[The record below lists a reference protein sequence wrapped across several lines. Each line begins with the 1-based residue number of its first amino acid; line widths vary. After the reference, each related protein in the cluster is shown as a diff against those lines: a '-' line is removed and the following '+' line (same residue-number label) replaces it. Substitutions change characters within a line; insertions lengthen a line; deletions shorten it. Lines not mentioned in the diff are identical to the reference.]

1 MKFNL
6 KKIKPPGF
14 LKKMSANRH
23 VRYVIYVLS
32 FAILITV
39 SVYTYTVL
47 SRQYEQK
54 TEFPPVQGTDQV
66 LRRESEPQT
75 VGETKQTQ
83 KTASD
88 TEQRVPDS
96 ENRTEKEELPE
107 NVGGIHSEDPKIS
120 EASKLPE
127 NTKKPENSKKT
138 DQAKTTQGTDKQ
150 PQSNKT
156 ETATP
161 AETEPP
167 ITSRPVTEPPVTE
180 PPETASPETE
190 ALNKD
195 NAPDF
200 TVLDKDG
207 KRIGLSDQF
216 GKPIVINFWATWC
229 PPCKQELPDFDK
241 LYREYGD
248 KVTFMMVNLTDG
260 KRETVD
266 GTKSFVSKNG
276 YSFPVYFDTV
286 YEGADAY
293 NVSSIPQ
300 TTFIDKNGN
309 IYTTRIGAMNEATLR
324 SYINAILGG

>member
-14 LKKMSANRH
+14 LKKISVNRH
-23 VRYVIYVLS
+23 ARYVIYALS

-39 SVYTYTVL
+39 SVYAYSIL
-47 SRQYEQK
+47 SRQHEQK

-75 VGETKQTQ
+75 VGETKETE
-83 KTASD
+83 KTSSD
-88 TEQRVPDS
+88 TEHVVSDS
-96 ENRTEKEELPE
+96 ENRTEKEESPE
-107 NVGGIHSEDPKIS
+107 SDGGIHSEDPKLAES
-120 EASKLPE
+120 SKQPE
-127 NTKKPENSKKT
+127 NTKKPDDTQKT
-138 DQAKTTQGTDKQ
+138 DQTKTTQGTDKQ
-150 PQSNKT
+150 RQTNKT
-156 ETATP
+156 ETTAP

-167 ITSRPVTEPPVTE
+167 ITTRPVTEPPVTE
-180 PPETASPETE
+180 PPETE
-190 ALNKD
+190 AQNKN

-207 KRIGLSDQF
+207 NRIGMSEKF

-260 KRETVD
+260 KRDTVD

-276 YSFPVYFDTV
+276 YTFPVYFDTA
-286 YEGADAY
+286 YEGLDAY

-324 SYINAILGG
+324 SYINAMLGG

>member
-14 LKKMSANRH
+14 LKKISANRH
-23 VRYVIYVLS
+23 ARYVIYAVS
-32 FAILITV
+32 FTILIAV
-39 SVYTYTVL
+39 SVYAYSIL

-75 VGETKQTQ
+75 VGETKETE
-83 KTASD
+83 KTSSD
-88 TEQRVPDS
+88 TEHVGSDS
-96 ENRTEKEELPE
+96 DNRAEKEESPE
-107 NVGGIHSEDPKIS
+107 SVGGIHSEDPKLAES
-120 EASKLPE
+120 SKQPE
-127 NTKKPENSKKT
+127 NTKKPDDTKKT
-138 DQAKTTQGTDKQ
+138 DQTKTTQGTDKQ
-150 PQSNKT
+150 GQTNKT
-156 ETATP
+156 ETTVP
-161 AETEPP
+161 TE
-167 ITSRPVTEPPVTE
+167 TE
-180 PPETASPETE
+180 PPETES
-190 ALNKD
+190 LNKN
-195 NAPDF
+195 NAPNF

-207 KRIGLSDQF
+207 NRIGLSDKF

-241 LYREYGD
+241 LYREYGN

-260 KRETVD
+260 KRDTVD
-266 GTKSFVSKNG
+266 GTKNFVSKNG
-276 YSFPVYFDTV
+276 YTFPVYFDTA
-286 YEGADAY
+286 YEGLGAY

-324 SYINAILGG
+324 SYINAMLGG

>member
-14 LKKMSANRH
+14 LKKISANRH
-23 VRYVIYVLS
+23 ARYVIYAVS
-32 FAILITV
+32 FTILIAV
-39 SVYTYTVL
+39 SVYAYSIL

-75 VGETKQTQ
+75 VGETKETE
-83 KTASD
+83 KTSSD
-88 TEQRVPDS
+88 TEHVGSDS
-96 ENRTEKEELPE
+96 DNRTEKEESPE
-107 NVGGIHSEDPKIS
+107 SAGGIHSEDPKLAES
-120 EASKLPE
+120 SKQPE
-127 NTKKPENSKKT
+127 NTKKPDDTKKT
-138 DQAKTTQGTDKQ
+138 DQTKTTQGTDKQ
-150 PQSNKT
+150 GQTNKT
-156 ETATP
+156 ETTVP
-161 AETEPP
+161 TE
-167 ITSRPVTEPPVTE
+167 TE
-180 PPETASPETE
+180 PPETES
-190 ALNKD
+190 LNKH
-195 NAPDF
+195 NAPNF

-207 KRIGLSDQF
+207 NRIGLSDKF

-241 LYREYGD
+241 LYREYGN

-260 KRETVD
+260 KRDTVD
-266 GTKSFVSKNG
+266 GTKNFVSKNG
-276 YSFPVYFDTV
+276 YTFPVYFDTA
-286 YEGADAY
+286 YEGFNAY

-324 SYINAILGG
+324 SYINAMLGG